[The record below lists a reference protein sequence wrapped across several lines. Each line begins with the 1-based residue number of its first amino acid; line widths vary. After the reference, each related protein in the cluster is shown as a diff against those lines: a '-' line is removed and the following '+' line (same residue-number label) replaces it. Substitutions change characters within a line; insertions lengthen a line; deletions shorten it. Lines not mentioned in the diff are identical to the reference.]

1 MGLLSINTKNLAGL
15 GININGTAAEA
26 WTSHINTYK
35 KASNMVWLNAE
46 QILQN
51 STYSDHIDF
60 NDFIINMHNK
70 WSNARAL
77 GSKITDKDFK
87 GIIISSLPESWS
99 STTAPLYDPGMTSVD
114 AIAHLQIWHTK
125 SHRN

>member
-1 MGLLSINTKNLAGL
+1 MAQLNT
-15 GININGTAAEA
+15 
-26 WTSHINTYK
+26 
-35 KASNMVWLNAE
+35 E

-51 STYSDHIDF
+51 FTYSNHIDF

-87 GIIISSLPESWS
+87 NIIISSLPELWS
-99 STTAPLYDPGMTSVD
+99 STTASLYDLGITSVN
-114 AIAHLQIWHTK
+114 AIAHL
-125 SHRN
+125 